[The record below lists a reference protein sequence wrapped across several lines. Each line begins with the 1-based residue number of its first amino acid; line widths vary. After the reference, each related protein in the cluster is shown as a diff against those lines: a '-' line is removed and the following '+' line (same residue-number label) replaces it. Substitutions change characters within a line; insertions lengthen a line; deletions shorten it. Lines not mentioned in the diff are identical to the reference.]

1 MKRLVPLFAATAFAV
16 SGGVLANTADGA
28 QLPEQ
33 SAKPGIASA
42 AKPPHGFVVLQRN
55 IYVPVDADGK
65 VASENWIVVEQQ
77 GFVSA
82 EEVNAAHAESGMSA
96 PGGPPSQGDGEA
108 ANVDRAP
115 KLENPAQTPHAM
127 PSQKGGLP
135 PLRGPFIAS

>member
-16 SGGVLANTADGA
+16 SGGVLANTADGT
-28 QLPEQ
+28 QSPEQ
-33 SAKPGIASA
+33 SAKPGIESA

-55 IYVPVDADGK
+55 IYVPVDAEGK

-82 EEVNAAHAESGMSA
+82 EEVNAAHAGSGMGV
-96 PGGPPSQGDGEA
+96 PGSQSNEGDGES
-108 ANVDRAP
+108 ANVERAP
-115 KLENPAQTPHAM
+115 KLEKPAETPHAV
-127 PSQKGGLP
+127 PSQKRALP